1 MRMALYIAH
10 YRSANAATD
19 RAKGVFE
26 FESESKAGSKANM
39 HDARLAMLETFGSG
53 AVSWIIDEVTIATSS
68 KADKNLADGQLELDF
83 REPVEPPK
91 RKKRSFDRG
100 LV

>member
-1 MRMALYIAH
+1 MAHYIAH
-10 YRSANAATD
+10 YRSANAAID

-39 HDARLAMLETFGSG
+39 HDARLAMLETFGST
-53 AVSWIIDEVTIATSS
+53 AVSWIIDEVTIASS
-68 KADKNLADGQLELDF
+68 PKADKNVTGGQLQLDF
-83 REPVEPPK
+83 REPIEPPK

-100 LV
+100 LI